1 MEIRPQLTADTD
13 DPAYNC
19 GRLLSVLSE
28 TQRKAQGYPKGFT
41 GIAERYFGTASTSPA
56 TVLPLLLRLNRHH
69 LDKIRKS
76 GGNAY
81 EETVIRD
88 ILSYFKAVEGLPP
101 VFPRNLDLQA
111 QGRFALG
118 FYQQQAADA
127 AGRANAR
134 AGKKADMPIELES
147 DSQLSLV

>member
-13 DPAYNC
+13 DSAYNC

-28 TQRKAQGYPKGFT
+28 TQKKAQGYPKGFT
-41 GIAERYFGTASTSPA
+41 GVAERYFGTASASPG

-76 GGNAY
+76 GSNPY
-81 EETVIRD
+81 EEIVIRD
-88 ILSYFKAVEGLPP
+88 ILSHFKSADRLPP
-101 VFPRNLDLQA
+101 VFPRHLDLQA

-127 AGRANAR
+127 AGRAERKEAKEAEKIAQTETNPQISR
-134 AGKKADMPIELES
+134 
-147 DSQLSLV
+147 V